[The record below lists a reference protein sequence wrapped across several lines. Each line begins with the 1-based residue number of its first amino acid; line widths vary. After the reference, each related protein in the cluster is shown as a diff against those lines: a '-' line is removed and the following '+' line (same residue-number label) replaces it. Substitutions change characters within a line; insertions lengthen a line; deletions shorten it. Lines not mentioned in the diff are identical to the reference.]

1 METFY
6 KHVSLEEARKLAEEN
21 NDDPDFVILDVR
33 TPEELQSGVIGEPVN
48 IDIYDP
54 NFAAKIGNLD
64 KEKTYLVYCRS
75 GNRSKAAAG
84 LMKQLGFKKIYEVDR
99 GIMG

>member
-1 METFY
+1 MQEFY
-6 KHVSLEEARKLAEEN
+6 EHITLEEAEKLASEN
-21 NDDPDFVILDVR
+21 KDNKDFVVLDVR
-33 TPEELQSGVIGEPVN
+33 TPEELQGGVIGEPVN

-54 NFAAKIGNLD
+54 SFAAKIGELD

>member
-1 METFY
+1 MQEFY
-6 KHVSLEEARKLAEEN
+6 EHITLEEASKLALEN
-21 NDDPDFVILDVR
+21 KDNKDFIILDVR
-33 TPEELQSGVIGEPVN
+33 TPQELMGGVIGEPVN
-48 IDIYDP
+48 IDIYDSE
-54 NFAAKIGNLD
+54 FAAKIGALD